1 MKLDAEQK
9 ARSLSIPQREVLQDL
24 GSEWS
29 AAPRCQIGDVNPR
42 QTRTCRSL
50 VDKGLAEAFGSLFRR
65 TPAGDAVAAVKDRKS
80 VVEGKSVLVRVDQGG
95 RRIINKT
102 K

>member
-1 MKLDAEQK
+1 MIRRPPRSTRTDKLFPYTTLFRSK

-24 GSEWS
+24 GSGWS

-65 TPAGDAVAAVKDRKS
+65 TPAGDAVAAVKI
-80 VVEGKSVLVRVDQGG
+80 Q
-95 RRIINKT
+95 RRPRYK
-102 K
+102 

>member
-65 TPAGDAVAAVKDRKS
+65 TPAGDAVAAVKIHRRRS
-80 VVEGKSVLVRVDQGG
+80 EERRVGTECVSTC
-95 RRIINKT
+95 RSRWSP
-102 K
+102 

>member
-65 TPAGDAVAAVKDRKS
+65 TPAGDAVAAVKIH
-80 VVEGKSVLVRVDQGG
+80 
-95 RRIINKT
+95 RRPRYK
-102 K
+102 